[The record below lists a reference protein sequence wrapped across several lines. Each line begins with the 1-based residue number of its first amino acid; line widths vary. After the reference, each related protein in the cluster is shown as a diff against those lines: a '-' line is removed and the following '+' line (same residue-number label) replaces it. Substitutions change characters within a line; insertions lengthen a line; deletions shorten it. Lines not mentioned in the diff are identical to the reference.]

1 MKSSHVTGDPEMT
14 RKPKLEDSR
23 RREPPVEEGI
33 TGRDDDRRQAID
45 DLGPESE
52 AESGEEP
59 YPNEVRFAHELDRAF
74 EGFANPSNPDC
85 GRPFRPG
92 RESVANGGG
101 LLIDAWAPAIEVF
114 QNGERLVIRA
124 ELPGLAKDD
133 LHVEIANDKI
143 LIEGERR
150 EEHEQQEDDFFHSE
164 RSYGSFFRTI
174 ALPEGAR
181 ADKAEATFRNGILEI
196 TLPAPARGQ
205 QKNPGGR
212 LELKG

>member
-1 MKSSHVTGDPEMT
+1 MT
-14 RKPKLEDSR
+14 MKPKHEDSR
-23 RREPPVEEGI
+23 RREPAVEEGI
-33 TGRDDDRRQAID
+33 TRRADDRRQAID

-52 AESGEEP
+52 PESGEEP
-59 YPNEVRFAHELDRAF
+59 YPNEVRFAHELERAS
-74 EGFANPSNPDC
+74 EGFANPSNLDTGWP
-85 GRPFRPG
+85 
-92 RESVANGGG
+92 VNGGG
-101 LLIDAWAPAIEVF
+101 LVLDAWAPAIEVF

-133 LHVEIANDKI
+133 LHVEIANDRI

-174 ALPEGAR
+174 SLPEGAR
-181 ADKAEATFRNGILEI
+181 AEKAEATFRNGILEI

-205 QKNPGGR
+205 LKNEGGR
-212 LELKG
+212 LELKE